1 MSARRRLRPSA
12 LTAAAAALAGVLALS
27 ACSPPSL
34 TSLPAPHAVSGPTY
48 DLHADFHD
56 VLNLPIGAKVKNEG
70 VVIGEVTSISTSNF
84 LAHVTMSIARATR
97 LPVGTTAQ
105 VRFTTPLGE
114 DYIAVTLPSTKGV
127 ATLAAGARIPA
138 TATSSAPTIE
148 DAFAALSV
156 LINGGGLDKV
166 GTIIREINAAV
177 TGRSGTI
184 RYVLTQMDA
193 LVRNLNAHRDDI
205 DRALSGLNQLSTELA
220 GSNGVIAQALNDFAP
235 ALSVLAGETS
245 RLDALEQKIAG
256 LGSVAGSVL
265 DRGTGALLADLDLLR
280 PALDSLSAARGT
292 LVPTMQAL
300 TKFGTQTVA
309 SAPGDYLTSAATLTL
324 VFNDTPLL
332 PHATAPAASG
342 AAAVTRLLGGDGR

>member
-1 MSARRRLRPSA
+1 MSARTKPRPA
-12 LTAAAAALAGVLALS
+12 ALS
-27 ACSPPSL
+27 AVGVILALACVLCGCSPPSL

-48 DLHADFHD
+48 ELHADFHD

-70 VVIGEVTSISTSNF
+70 AVIGEVTSISTSNF
-84 LAHVTMSIARATR
+84 LAHVTMRIARATT
-97 LPVGTTAQ
+97 LPVGTTAE

-114 DYIAVTLPSTKGV
+114 DYIAVTMPSTKGAAV
-127 ATLAAGARIPA
+127 LAAGARIPA

-166 GTIIREINAAV
+166 GTIIDEINAAV
-177 TGRSGTI
+177 KGRSGTI

-193 LVRNLNAHRDDI
+193 LVRNLNSHRGDI
-205 DRALSGLNQLSTELA
+205 NRALSGLSRLSSELA
-220 GSNGVIAQALNDFAP
+220 GDNGVIAQALNDFAP
-235 ALSVLAGETS
+235 ALSVLAGETG
-245 RLDALEQKIAG
+245 RLVALEEKIAG

-265 DRGTGALLADLDLLR
+265 DRGTGALLTDLDLLR

-300 TKFGTQTVA
+300 TKFGSQTVA
-309 SAPGDYLTSAATLTL
+309 STPGDYLTSVATLTL

-332 PHATAPAASG
+332 PHATTPAATG
-342 AAAVTRLLGGDGR
+342 AVAVTHLLGGGG